1 MLKLICGVSGSGK
14 TDTLI
19 AEIRKDIAQKTRC
32 YLLVPEQQAYISE
45 RDMTAALPSDAGLYF
60 EVVNFSSLAEDVF
73 REYGGVTQGTLSTAV
88 RNLLMW
94 DTLRTL
100 APLLKQYGKSATAD
114 PSLSRLMMQT
124 VNELRMNGIDSQ
136 KMEDA
141 AQLMSPD
148 SALQKKLFDLALIDA
163 VFHEKNESVFG
174 NDPSDKLLRM
184 AALLE
189 EKNYLKGCHIYVD
202 SFTSFTAQ
210 EYAVLRHIL
219 RQAEHVTVTLCADS
233 FSSKLPQFEG
243 TLETAKRLAKL
254 AAEVNVE
261 TERIML
267 CPKSEQRKAALAA
280 LERHIWTFDL
290 PSDGRVA
297 LSEEE
302 QRAVRIVS
310 CSNLYEETE
319 AAALHILE
327 LVQGGMHYGDIA
339 VVVRDTETYRGV
351 LDAALERYGIPFFLS
366 EPTDLSSKPLS
377 RLILSA
383 LRAVSRHY
391 HVQDVMTL
399 VKTGLAGVSFKDAA
413 LFEEY
418 CETWHLSG
426 SRFTDSHWSM
436 NPDGLTTDR
445 SARADEI
452 LAAANRVRK
461 QIMEP
466 LERLSLDLHAAKST
480 HDQCR
485 AIYDYLARLNISA
498 QLSDYARRELAAGAR
513 REANEALRL
522 YRFLIDTL
530 VTLAEALPD
539 AELTVDELFSV
550 LSLLFADSQ
559 LSSVPNAHDCVII
572 GSASTLRVE
581 NIKASL
587 LLGLCEG
594 EFPRAQSDDGVFSES
609 DKVQMESIGLSL
621 DSREKIRASEE
632 LLYVYRAITKPRESL
647 YVSTVEMQIDG
658 SQRTPSLAFNR
669 ICYLLD
675 RKPIHFDA
683 ARLRQILGQ
692 VQLSDWKPKLTA
704 KEQTASNITLRLSQ
718 SKIRTFALCPFSY
731 FSNYRLKLRE
741 KKDSRPSY
749 SDDGVFL
756 HYIFEK
762 VLCAMLG
769 SDGQLHLLP
778 MSEVESLATRVVD
791 DYIAQVC
798 PLPPEH
804 MDARLLHLFARLRRV
819 ALLMLREILDEL
831 RASSF
836 VPSRFEQRI
845 GDEVGGLPTVA
856 LELKNGARVILDG
869 MVDRIDLFEHDGHVF
884 VRVVDYKS
892 GEHKFSIDEVRSGLD
907 IQLVLYLYAI
917 CSSDSEKYAPVGAQ
931 FLYAKTEKG
940 QVSVNRSG
948 FVLDDEALKPHI
960 DASTEQTYTKKLS
973 SLTNEK
979 INDLMQDMQDAVR
992 EIAERILAGDAQ
1004 KTPSEEAC
1012 RFCAVRSHCDQAYR
1026 NGRR

>member
-1 MLKLICGVSGSGK
+1 MLKLICGASGAGK
-14 TDTLI
+14 TEALVR
-19 AEIRKDIAQKTRC
+19 EIERDVANQRRC

-45 RDMTAALPSDAGLYF
+45 RDMTATLPHDAGLYF

-73 REYGGVTQGTLSTAV
+73 REYGGVTQGSLSTAV

-100 APLLKQYGKSATAD
+100 APLLKQYGKSAAAD
-114 PSLSRLMMQT
+114 PALCRLMMQT
-124 VNELRMNGIDSQ
+124 VNELRMNAIDSQ

-141 AQLMSPD
+141 AKLTAPD
-148 SALQKKLFDLALIDA
+148 SALQKKLCDLALIDA

-174 NDPSDKLLRM
+174 ADPSDKLLRM
-184 AALLE
+184 ASLLDDHAYFE
-189 EKNYLKGCHIYVD
+189 GCNIYID

-210 EYAVLRHIL
+210 EYAVLRQLL
-219 RQAEHVTVTLCADS
+219 RQAECVTVTLCVDS
-233 FSSKLPQFEG
+233 LHSKLPQFES
-243 TLETAKRLAKL
+243 TLETARRLLKL
-254 AAEVNVE
+254 ASEADVK
-261 TERIML
+261 TERIL
-267 CPKSEQRKAALAA
+267 LEARPDRRPAALAA
-280 LERHIWTFDL
+280 LERDIWRFDL
-290 PSDGRVA
+290 PTNARAKLSDA
-297 LSEEE
+297 E
-302 QRAVRIVS
+302 QRAVRILS
-310 CSNLYEETE
+310 CANLYEETE

-327 LVQGGMHYGDIA
+327 LVQNGMHYGDIA
-339 VVVRDTETYRGV
+339 VVVRDTEVYRGV
-351 LDAALERYGIPFFLS
+351 LDAALERYGIPYFLS
-366 EPTDLSSKPLS
+366 EPTDLSAKPLS

-383 LRAVSRHY
+383 LRAVGRHY
-391 HVQDVMTL
+391 HVQDIMTL

-413 LFEEY
+413 MFEEY

-426 SRFTDSHWSM
+426 SRFTDPHWSM

-445 SARADEI
+445 SARAEEI
-452 LAAANRVRK
+452 LAAANRVRA
-461 QIMEP
+461 QVMEP
-466 LERLSLDLHAAKST
+466 LERLAMDLHTSKCT
-480 HDQCR
+480 KDQCR
-485 AIYDYLARLNISA
+485 AIYDYLGRLDISA
-498 QLSDYARRELAAGAR
+498 QLSDHARRELAAGER

-559 LSSVPNAHDCVII
+559 LSSVPNAHDCVVI

-594 EFPRAQSDDGVFSES
+594 EFPRAQSDDGVFTES
-609 DKVQMESIGLSL
+609 DKMQLELVGLSL

-632 LLYVYRAITKPRESL
+632 LLYVYRAVTKPSESL

-658 SQRTPSLAFNR
+658 SARTPSLAFNR

-675 RKPIHFDA
+675 RKPIHFDVEA
-683 ARLRQILGQ
+683 FRRILGESR
-692 VQLSDWKPKLTA
+692 VSDWKPQLIAREENTPD
-704 KEQTASNITLRLSQ
+704 ITLRLSQ

-731 FSNYRLKLRE
+731 FSSYRLKLRE
-741 KKDSRPSY
+741 KKDCRPSY
-749 SDDGVFL
+749 ADDGIFL

-762 VLCAMLG
+762 VLRAMLDPNG
-769 SDGQLHLLP
+769 KLHLLP
-778 MSEVESLATRVVD
+778 LSEVEVLANRVVD
-791 DYIAQVC
+791 EYILEIC
-798 PLPPEH
+798 PLPPKH

-819 ALLMLREILDEL
+819 ALLMLREIMEEFH
-831 RASSF
+831 ASSF
-836 VPSRFEQRI
+836 VPSEFEQRI
-845 GDEVGGLPTVA
+845 GDELGCLPGVS
-856 LELKNGARVILDG
+856 LELESGARVILDG
-869 MVDRIDLFEHDGHVF
+869 TVDRIDLYEQDGRIF

-917 CSSDSEKYAPVGAQ
+917 CSSDSEKYVPVGAQ

-940 QVSVNRSG
+940 QISVNRSG
-948 FVLDDEALKPHI
+948 FVLDDESLRHHI

-973 SLTNEK
+973 PLSGDG
-979 INDLMQDMQDAVR
+979 IQDLMQDMQSVVKQ
-992 EIAERILAGDAQ
+992 IAERILSGDAQ
-1004 KTPSEEAC
+1004 KTPSEDAC
-1012 RFCAVRSHCDQAYR
+1012 RFCSIRAHCDQAYKE
-1026 NGRR
+1026 GRR